1 MGLVDELQGVRVC
14 MDTAPIIY
22 FIEKNPKYIGVL
34 KPVFLEIDTGRI
46 EAITSTIT
54 LLEVLVHPFRTKN
67 DTLAEKYRDILLYSE
82 GLTAFEAQ
90 LQSEPNLETRNR
102 KSLKR
107 PAELEADWEI
117 RFGPDNRFRV
127 FYSVEQ
133 ENQQVLILAIG
144 IKRGNRLIIGR
155 EEVNL

>member
-22 FIEKNPKYIGVL
+22 FIEKNPKYLGVL

-67 DTLAEKYRDILLYSE
+67 DILAEKYRDILLYSA
-82 GLTAFEAQ
+82 GLTTFEIFHEV
-90 LQSEPNLETRNR
+90 SEMSSKLRAKYSIRTPDAIQIAVGLLYRASKFLTND
-102 KSLKR
+102 SALKKVS
-107 PAELEADWEI
+107 EI
-117 RFGPDNRFRV
+117 D
-127 FYSVEQ
+127 
-133 ENQQVLILAIG
+133 VLVLDDFL
-144 IKRGNRLIIGR
+144 KK
-155 EEVNL
+155 

>member
-22 FIEKNPKYIGVL
+22 FIEKNPKYLGVL

-67 DTLAEKYRDILLYSE
+67 EILAEKYRDILLYSE
-82 GLTAFEAQ
+82 GLTTFEIFHEV
-90 LQSEPNLETRNR
+90 SE
-102 KSLKR
+102 KSSKLRAKYSIRTPDAIQIAVGLLYRASKFLTNDSALKR
-107 PAELEADWEI
+107 VSEI
-117 RFGPDNRFRV
+117 D
-127 FYSVEQ
+127 
-133 ENQQVLILAIG
+133 VLVLDDFL
-144 IKRGNRLIIGR
+144 KK
-155 EEVNL
+155 